1 MTLSVNKIKS
11 YTAYYEMYDN
21 MNDWNYLGQH
31 QVSFENTDILM
42 SPSVVGMANVTF
54 RPFAT
59 SSGSCNSIYLSV
71 NGKYVGKQY
80 YDNTSSSDREIPAYF
95 VADLSAGYEVPVK
108 KSSSLTFSFH
118 VQNLFNNMY
127 YADAWLWRAYFQQE
141 NAFYAETGIYPQV
154 NFETDKPITDK
165 IIKFELGSYSLFD
178 TKLKELQNALI
189 TSSNAKAMSIFY
201 DIIDNLGGKSKKG
214 NRILTASIN
223 YMLEHFDDATLS
235 NEILARQSGISEIY
249 FRRLFKEMFDTT
261 PKQYILGLR
270 TKKACKLLV
279 ESSASVGEIA
289 EECGFSSVYHF
300 CRSFKEYT
308 GLTPGEYAKKNSILG
323 NITI

>member
-1 MTLSVNKIKS
+1 MQDIENIIVTKIQSVAFLSHQGGSAATTKNRI
-11 YTAYYEMYDN
+11 AY
-21 MNDWNYLGQH
+21 GFSFCVCGH
-31 QVSFENTDILM
+31 ITFENDGEFFELTPNSAVLL
-42 SPSVVGMANVTF
+42 PQ
-54 RPFAT
+54 
-59 SSGSCNSIYLSV
+59 SGSYSWTCH
-71 NGKYVGKQY
+71 K
-80 YDNTSSSDREIPAYF
+80 
-95 VADLSAGYEVPVK
+95 
-108 KSSSLTFSFH
+108 
-118 VQNLFNNMY
+118 
-127 YADAWLWRAYFQQE
+127 
-141 NAFYAETGIYPQV
+141 TGIYPQV